1 MTFVPY
7 ISIIDEILDLS
18 GLDGSC
24 ADGAAAALE
33 SRPCKNVCFPNVV
46 FGALPPDLFVAGV
59 GYIIRRKL
67 SVFFVVKFGQKLRPV
82 LLYAVVI

>member
-46 FGALPPDLFVAGV
+46 FGALPPDLFVAAKRDVAWLQISIERIIPLGCHV
-59 GYIIRRKL
+59 GL
-67 SVFFVVKFGQKLRPV
+67 
-82 LLYAVVI
+82 